1 MRVYDNAETWKQSG
15 RNCSKH
21 QQCDRNRAETK
32 ALIGGGGGAYSYIR
46 VLPDEFLLKSTVM
59 TTDVKRNSSRRTRIY
74 EYTPPP
80 PPPINALVSAMD
92 RKDVGKICFEN
103 KSNLKQ
109 YLVDNLAQK

>member
-1 MRVYDNAETWKQSG
+1 M
-15 RNCSKH
+15 SKEI
-21 QQCDRNRAETK
+21 RRAE
-32 ALIGGGGGAYSYIR
+32 R
-46 VLPDEFLLKSTVM
+46 
-59 TTDVKRNSSRRTRIY
+59 
-74 EYTPPP
+74 EYMNIHP